1 MSVAKTVQ
9 TFAPYALGAAAG
21 FAVVLAV
28 DPADNLEEIRLVSEF
43 SGAKDGVSRR
53 EKTLASLQAAAAITG
68 ILAALSAGAR
78 CGGKWTRALLP
89 FAVGAAAGYLYTSH
103 K

>member
-1 MSVAKTVQ
+1 M
-9 TFAPYALGAAAG
+9 
-21 FAVVLAV
+21 
-28 DPADNLEEIRLVSEF
+28 EEIRLVSEF
-43 SGAKDGVSRR
+43 NGARDGVARR

-89 FAVGAAAGYLYTSH
+89 FAVGAAAGYLYTSS

>member
-1 MSVAKTVQ
+1 MSISSKIQ
-9 TFAPYALGAAAG
+9 TYAPYALGAAAG

-43 SGAKDGVSRR
+43 NGAKDGVSRR

-89 FAVGAAAGYLYTSH
+89 FAVGAAAGYLYT
-103 K
+103 KN